1 MVFHFPRKLE
11 SSPWHAASDR
21 RGGKQNKKTWIRL
34 NFYVFIF
41 FFFLEMPCEITN
53 QERSLGI
60 ARCLPF
66 YSNEHQ
72 ENSPYNM
79 PGWVPVHNVSSILNL
94 DSLCPKPWQH
104 LTAREL
110 TTGPVHGQMATYDGG
125 GYVANLG
132 YNSKSALGVIQSLE
146 QGHWIDDKTV
156 AVVVECTVFEP
167 STSLFS
173 VVNYLYERYPT
184 GGVITSSRVKTI
196 TVYLPQGSS
205 SYRVFY
211 QVCQVVL
218 TFVILTFAITEIVK
232 ALRGARAY
240 FTRFWSWV
248 EIILISFATA
258 SVAIMLYKDKY
269 TRAYVKNIRANPFD
283 SWSADQ
289 IVFWSEIEDFLLACV
304 MFIITVKFLR
314 LIRFNHHIYEMRRT
328 LKDSFAPLC
337 SFSAVF
343 CVIMLAFSSFGYMAF
358 GTSVIEYSS
367 LLNAVRSLLKM
378 LIGGKSSY
386 YQLKVASES
395 SLGPIF
401 LFVYLITALALLLNV
416 FVAILDE
423 SYSVSRGEPAKD
435 MNEVDYNDIFLYAW
449 SRAKSALYYLYSFPV
464 FFRESFRSEQ
474 SIHKYQRRSFKRNE
488 NDAESYAPR
497 LASMDSLHEIQF
509 PRESPERADEMISE
523 VVIYVGRYFDGTD
536 QEDAEVTD
544 EYHEMSYCAPDLD
557 SHSEYNCFLEG
568 DLLRSPVP
576 SLRFDDNFD
585 FDELSLESYV

>member
-1 MVFHFPRKLE
+1 
-11 SSPWHAASDR
+11 
-21 RGGKQNKKTWIRL
+21 
-34 NFYVFIF
+34 
-41 FFFLEMPCEITN
+41 MPCEITN
-53 QERSLGI
+53 QERKLGI
-60 ARCLPF
+60 VRCLPF

-72 ENSPYNM
+72 ENSPYHM
-79 PGWVPVHNVSSILNL
+79 PGWVPVHNVSSIFNL

-104 LTAREL
+104 LTAHEL
-110 TTGPVHGQMATYDGG
+110 KTGPVHGQMATYDGG

-184 GGVITSSRVKTI
+184 GGVITSSTVKTI

-211 QVCQVVL
+211 QVCQVLL
-218 TFVILTFAITEIVK
+218 TLVILTFAVTEIVK

-240 FTRFWSWV
+240 LTRFWSWV
-248 EIILISFATA
+248 EITLISFATA
-258 SVAIMLYKDKY
+258 SVAIILYKDKY
-269 TRAYVKNIRANPFD
+269 TRAYVRNVRANPFD
-283 SWSADQ
+283 NWSADQ
-289 IVFWSEIEDFLLACV
+289 IVFWSEIEDCLLACV

-314 LIRFNHHIYEMRRT
+314 LIRFNRHIYQMRRT

-343 CVIMLAFSSFGYMAF
+343 CVVMLAFSSFGYMVF
-358 GTSVIEYSS
+358 GMSLIEYSS

-401 LFVYLITALALLLNV
+401 LFVYLLTALALLLNV

-423 SYSVSRGEPAKD
+423 SYSVSREEPAKD
-435 MNEVDYNDIFLYAW
+435 MNEVDYTDIFLYAW
-449 SRAKSALYYLYSFPV
+449 SCAKSALYYLYSFPV
-464 FFRESFRSEQ
+464 FFRESFRFGQ
-474 SIHKYQRRSFKRNE
+474 SIQKYQRSSSKRNE
-488 NDAESYAPR
+488 NDVESYAPR

-509 PRESPERADEMISE
+509 PRGSPERADEMFSE
-523 VVIYVGRYFDGTD
+523 VVIYLARYFDDTD
-536 QEDAEVTD
+536 QEDAEDPD
-544 EYHEMSYCAPDLD
+544 EYHETEMSYYASDLD
-557 SHSEYNCFLEG
+557 SHSECKRFLEG

-576 SLRFDDNFD
+576 SLQFDDNLN